1 MAVVYLCIMKL
12 LAPLFTLI
20 MIILNHQAIAQT
32 LQGKVIAANN
42 KQPIAA
48 ASIFLSNTSVGTI
61 ANDKGEF
68 TIARFPSGR
77 FDVVVSS
84 IGFETQ
90 IITINST
97 QLPELLTVTLQPK
110 AKQLEEV
117 ILEPY
122 DANGWYKWGNFFMEN
137 FIGKSAFA
145 AQCNFKNKDALKFR
159 FNKKQNTLKAFADE
173 PLVIENQ
180 ALGYVL
186 RYELKLFEYDF
197 TKRIFLYQG
206 YPLFEEMTAKR
217 AGIAKR
223 WAKNREEAYYGSVMH
238 FMRCV
243 YRNKIVEEGYELRKL
258 IRVPNQEKLRV
269 KQLYKSFVLRGTSTI
284 DVNAMGGDSSAYYQR
299 ILQEPDSKDFLINK
313 ILPGDSVAYAL
324 NTTTAALEFTDY
336 LQVTYT
342 KKKEPFEYYNSIGKR
357 FGDNAVV
364 SELSLPNKTGVAVLA
379 NGSYYEGLNL
389 LTSQFWAWWEKAA
402 TLLPLDYWPS
412 KK

>member
-1 MAVVYLCIMKL
+1 MAVVYLCFMRLIVQRLIL
-12 LAPLFTLI
+12 LLI
-20 MIILNHQAIAQT
+20 IFSNQTIAQS
-32 LQGKVIAANN
+32 LQGKVVASDTR
-42 KQPIAA
+42 QPIAA

-68 TIARFPSGR
+68 TIARFPAGR

-84 IGFETQ
+84 IGYETQ
-90 IITINST
+90 IITVNST
-97 QLPELLTVTLQPK
+97 QLPELLTITLQPK
-110 AKQLEEV
+110 AKQLQEV

-122 DANGWYKWGNFFMEN
+122 DANGWYKWGNFFIEN

-145 AQCNFKNKDALKFR
+145 SQCNFKNKDALKFR

-206 YPLFEEMTAKR
+206 YPLFEEMKAKR
-217 AGIAKR
+217 SGIAKR

-258 IRVPNQEKLRV
+258 IRVPNQEKIRV

-324 NTTTAALEFTDY
+324 NSTTAALEFTDY

>member
-1 MAVVYLCIMKL
+1 VAVVYLYRMRLIVQ
-12 LAPLFTLI
+12 LFTFLI
-20 MIILNHQAIAQT
+20 IICGNQVIAQT
-32 LQGKVIAANN
+32 LNGKVLAAET

-68 TIARFPSGR
+68 TIARFPAGR

-84 IGFETQ
+84 IGYETQ
-90 IITINST
+90 IITVNST
-97 QLPELLTVTLQPK
+97 QLPELLSVTLQPK
-110 AKQLEEV
+110 AKQLQEV

-122 DANGWYKWGNFFMEN
+122 DANGWSKWGNFFMEN

-145 AQCNFKNKDALKFR
+145 AQCTFKNKDAIKFR

-197 TKRIFLYQG
+197 TKRTFYYQG

-217 AGIAKR
+217 PGIAKR
-223 WAKNREEAYYGSVMH
+223 WEKNREEAYYGSLIH

-243 YRNKIVEEGYELRKL
+243 YRNKIVEEGYELRKI
-258 IRVPNQEKLRV
+258 IRVPNQEKIRV
-269 KQLYKSFVLRGTSTI
+269 RKLYKSFVLTGTSTI
-284 DVNAMGGDSSAYYQR
+284 DVNAIGGDSSAYYQR

-324 NTTTAALEFTDY
+324 NPTTAALEFTDY

-342 KKKEPFEYYNSIGKR
+342 KKKEPFEYFNGLGKR
-357 FGDNAVV
+357 FADNAVV

-389 LTSQFWAWWEKAA
+389 MTSLFWAWWEKAA